1 MDRFVDKTVDVLT
14 RFGEHLERRFS
25 NDQSDNTYIRSS
37 SSNIL
42 YPGDNSAFQRP
53 FDDNDRKSDIYSSQR
68 RNLSYGGARKY
79 SSDNLVA
86 SPGYESFSNYRQNP
100 MANTHM
106 DDVDRALYGHRI
118 DGRRKQ
124 RHNLNYGA
132 YPEVYTTDPSSN
144 SPYGLHSGN
153 VGYAPNYYIA
163 ERREVELIPAP
174 EPRIIRQQVPVP
186 FPVDRPVPQPY
197 PVAVPVP
204 YPVDRPV
211 PVPVAVPSPPVC
223 VPVPTPTPCYVPV
236 AVPVPSPRASPVIF
250 EQSVTHSQRWITG
263 SPVMMNQQRYAV
275 GTPVMMNQQRY
286 AVGTPVMMNQQPSA
300 VGTPVMMN
308 GQPYFPG
315 SPAVGMNGYASY
327 GNGSFRR

>member
-14 RFGEHLERRFS
+14 RFGENLERRFS
-25 NDQSDNTYIRSS
+25 NDLSDDTYIRSS

-42 YPGDNSAFQRP
+42 YPDSKSTFRRP
-53 FDDNDRKSDIYSSQR
+53 FDDDNRKSDIYSSQR
-68 RNLSYGGARKY
+68 RNLSYGGARRS

-100 MANTHM
+100 MANIM
-106 DDVDRALYGHRI
+106 DDVDRAPYGSRI
-118 DGRRKQ
+118 DDRRKQ
-124 RHNLNYGA
+124 RHNLNYGYDPNYGA
-132 YPEVYTTDPSSN
+132 YPGAYDTDPSSN
-144 SPYGLHSGN
+144 SPYESHSGN

-263 SPVMMNQQRYAV
+263 SPAMMNRQQYAV
-275 GTPVMMNQQRY
+275 GTPVMMNRQQY
-286 AVGTPVMMNQQPSA
+286 AVGTPVMMN
-300 VGTPVMMN
+300 GK
-308 GQPYFPG
+308 PYFPG
-315 SPAVGMNGYASY
+315 SPAVGINGYASY